1 MERIKLQ
8 NVVLPRVNS
17 ELFFHEKED
26 ELLLDGYF
34 NVFEVAD
41 RKKYTDLKEV
51 IFKIKCVGIKTLYLM
66 HDKKEI
72 DEYELS
78 GNSLVGIFVA
88 ISIAL
93 SKKTC

>member
-1 MERIKLQ
+1 M
-8 NVVLPRVNS
+8 
-17 ELFFHEKED
+17 
-26 ELLLDGYF
+26 
-34 NVFEVAD
+34 
-41 RKKYTDLKEV
+41 
-51 IFKIKCVGIKTLYLM
+51 IFKIKRVGIKTLYLM

-93 SKKTC
+93 SKKLVDANSNGITGESQ